1 MEIIDALFVTLGLDP
16 TAFKKGTKEVD
27 QALAHATERLKRD
40 FTDEALEEQQRL
52 IGAQQTLRERLAQLA
67 GTD

>member
-1 MEIIDALFVTLGLDP
+1 MLRR
-16 TAFKKGTKEVD
+16 D

-52 IGAQQTLRERLAQLA
+52 ITAQQTLRERLAQLA